1 MMKENPSCRPQDFG
15 KFEIVD
21 RDGAARIGKIHTN
34 HGILTTPTLLPVVNP
49 NILTVEPREM
59 WDKFGFRALITN
71 SYVIWKHEK
80 LRKQAL
86 EEGVHELL
94 NFPGVIMTDSGT
106 FQSYVYGDVEVG
118 IEEIVEFQRDIGV
131 DIGTM
136 LDVFGRPDMTREE
149 IEDAVDITAK
159 RASASLS
166 AAGEKLLLNGP
177 IQGGTHQDLRAK
189 SSSKM
194 AASEVEGK
202 RFSIHPIGGIVP
214 LMEAQRYSDL
224 FSVILS
230 SMSALPS
237 DRPVHIFGCGH
248 PMLFPLCIALGAD
261 LFDSAAY
268 ALFAKDGRILSEE
281 GTHRIDSAVE
291 WPVSSRHLEDY
302 TPKEVRE
309 MDKKSRTALLA
320 RHNLEVTQRE
330 LSRCREAIRN
340 GSIWNLAERRSHASP
355 HLRKAFKQ
363 IIETIKEDS
372 ELPSRRRMESIISST
387 DPVRPSSEP
396 FSEDASK
403 RPHIIHAGALLE
415 KRWRLPGSWW
425 DGSTGPP
432 SSVVILHGS
441 HPPWRT
447 AYGSAVA
454 EILQDEPKTAIFVN
468 TSLGLIPY
476 SLEDLSPWCRIEGSD
491 DSIADDL
498 NLTESYIRLDRL
510 GLDKTPLEYR
520 MASDSDVMM
529 KNEIREWL
537 DRCSTVD
544 RLAVLCGVKPSDGC
558 QITDGMNVRRSKTGR
573 PVNVL
578 ADDRHLFSP
587 RLNDG
592 GISLALEGAKAL
604 HSLMDIQP
612 PLGFSNQQE
621 NSLQAHPG
629 IARVTIHSDAI
640 PFVGAGRNV
649 MHGFVIGADE
659 WITVG
664 QPCLIVDE
672 NGALIAHGNSNST
685 MHEMSVLRKGVAV
698 RVREGASP

>member
-1 MMKENPSCRPQDFG
+1 MIKENLSCRPQDFG
-15 KFEIVD
+15 KFEIVE

-49 NILTVEPREM
+49 NILTVEPKEM

-80 LRKQAL
+80 LRGLAL
-86 EEGVHELL
+86 ENGVHELL
-94 NFPGVIMTDSGT
+94 DFPGVIMTDSGT

-136 LDVFGRPDMTREE
+136 LDVFGRPDMTREQ
-149 IEDAVDITAK
+149 IEEAVHTTAN
-159 RASASLS
+159 RAISSLE

-177 IQGGTHQDLRAK
+177 IQGGIFQDLRAE
-189 SSSKM
+189 SSSRM
-194 AASEVEGK
+194 AASEAGGK
-202 RFSIHPIGGIVP
+202 GFSIHPIGGIVP
-214 LMEAQRYSDL
+214 LMETQRYSDL

-230 SMSALPS
+230 SMSALPAN
-237 DRPVHIFGCGH
+237 RPVHIFGCGH

-281 GTHRIDSAVE
+281 GTHRIETAVE
-291 WPVSSRHLEDY
+291 WPVSSSYLEHY
-302 TPKEVRE
+302 TPKEVRD

-340 GSIWNLAERRSHASP
+340 GSIWNLAERRSHTSP
-355 HLRKAFKQ
+355 YLRKAFKQ
-363 IIETIKEDS
+363 ILETIKQDS
-372 ELPSRRRMESIISST
+372 ESPAGRRIRSIISST

-396 FSEDASK
+396 FSKDAAE
-403 RPHIIHAGALLE
+403 RPHIVHAGSLLE

-432 SSVVILHGS
+432 SNVVILHGS
-441 HPPWRT
+441 QPPWRN
-447 AYGSAVA
+447 AYRSVVA
-454 EILQDEPKTAIFVN
+454 GILLDEPKTALFVQ
-468 TSLGLIPY
+468 TPLGLIPY

-491 DSIADDL
+491 NTKFDEFNAMQ
-498 NLTESYIRLDRL
+498 SYIQLDNLELDR
-510 GLDKTPLEYR
+510 TPLEYR
-520 MASDSDVMM
+520 TASDSEFVM
-529 KNEIREWL
+529 KKEIRAWL

-558 QITDGMNVRRSKTGR
+558 KITSGMTVRRSKTGR
-573 PVNVL
+573 PVNIL
-578 ADDRHLFSP
+578 SDDLHLFSP

-592 GISLALEGAKAL
+592 GLSLALEGAKVL
-604 HSLMDIQP
+604 NSLLDAQP
-612 PLGFSNQQE
+612 PVGFSYLHE
-621 NSLQAHPG
+621 NRPQTHPG

-649 MHGFVIGADE
+649 MHGFVIGADD

-672 NGALIAHGNSNST
+672 NGKLIAHGNSNST

-698 RVREGASP
+698 RVREGALS

>member
-1 MMKENPSCRPQDFG
+1 MINENLSCRPQDFG
-15 KFEIVD
+15 KFEIVE

-49 NILTVEPREM
+49 NILTVEPKEM

-80 LRKQAL
+80 LREIAL
-86 EEGVHELL
+86 EKGVHELL
-94 NFPGVIMTDSGT
+94 DFPGVIMTDSGT

-136 LDVFGRPDMTREE
+136 LDVFGRPDMSREQ
-149 IEDAVDITAK
+149 IEEAVDITAN
-159 RASASLS
+159 RAISSLE

-177 IQGGTHQDLRAK
+177 IQGGIFQDLRAE
-189 SSSKM
+189 SSSRM
-194 AASEVEGK
+194 AASEAGGK
-202 RFSIHPIGGIVP
+202 GFSVHPIGGIVP
-214 LMEAQRYSDL
+214 LMETQRYSDL

-230 SMSALPS
+230 STSALPAN
-237 DRPVHIFGCGH
+237 RPVHIFGCGH
-248 PMLFPLCIALGAD
+248 PLLFPLCIALGAD

-281 GTHRIDSAVE
+281 GTHRIETAVE
-291 WPVSSRHLEDY
+291 WPVSSSYLERY
-302 TPKEVRE
+302 TPKEVRD
-309 MDKKSRTALLA
+309 MDKKSRTTILA

-340 GSIWNLAERRSHASP
+340 GSIWNLAERRSHTSP
-355 HLRKAFKQ
+355 YLRKAFKQ
-363 IIETIKEDS
+363 ILKTVKQDS
-372 ELPSRRRMESIISST
+372 ELPSGRRIRSIIYST

-396 FSEDASK
+396 FSEDASE
-403 RPHIIHAGALLE
+403 RPHIVHAGSLLE

-432 SSVVILHGS
+432 SNVVILHGS
-441 HPPWRT
+441 QPPWRN
-447 AYGSAVA
+447 AYGSVVA
-454 EILQDEPKTAIFVN
+454 EILLDEPKTALFVQ
-468 TSLGLIPY
+468 TPLGLIPY
-476 SLEDLSPWCRIEGSD
+476 SLEDLSPWCRVEGSD
-491 DSIADDL
+491 NPKFDEFNAMQ
-498 NLTESYIRLDRL
+498 SYIQLDNLELNR
-510 GLDKTPLEYR
+510 TPLEYR
-520 MASDSDVMM
+520 TASDSEIVM
-529 KNEIREWL
+529 KKEIRAWL

-558 QITDGMNVRRSKTGR
+558 KITSGMTVRRSKTGR
-573 PVNVL
+573 PVNIML
-578 ADDRHLFSP
+578 DDLHLFSP

-592 GISLALEGAKAL
+592 GLSLALEGAKVL
-604 HSLMDIQP
+604 NSLLDVQP
-612 PLGFSNQQE
+612 PLGFSYLHKNRPQ
-621 NSLQAHPG
+621 SHPG

-672 NGALIAHGNSNST
+672 NGKLIAHGNSNST
-685 MHEMSVLRKGVAV
+685 MHEMSALRKGVAV
-698 RVREGASP
+698 RVREGALS

>member
-1 MMKENPSCRPQDFG
+1 MIEESPPCRPQDFG
-15 KFEIVD
+15 KFEVVD

-80 LRKQAL
+80 LREQAL
-86 EEGVHELL
+86 GEGVHKLL

-118 IEEIVEFQRDIGV
+118 VEEIVEFQRDIGV

-149 IEDAVDITAK
+149 IEDAVEVTAN
-159 RASASLS
+159 RANASLS

-177 IQGGTHQDLRAK
+177 IQGGTHQDLRAE
-189 SSSKM
+189 SSSRM
-194 AASEVEGK
+194 AASEVGGR
-202 RFSIHPIGGIVP
+202 RFSVHPIGGIVP
-214 LMEAQRYSDL
+214 LMETQRYSDL

-291 WPVSSRHLEDY
+291 WPVSSRYLEDY

-363 IIETIKEDS
+363 IIEAIREDS
-372 ELPSRRRMESIISST
+372 ELPSGRRMASIISST

-396 FSEDASK
+396 FSEDISQ
-403 RPHIIHAGALLE
+403 RPHIIHAGTLLE

-441 HPPWRT
+441 QPPWRT
-447 AYGSAVA
+447 VYGSAVA

-468 TSLGLIPY
+468 TPLGLIPY
-476 SLEDLSPWCRIEGSD
+476 SLEDLSPWCRIEG
-491 DSIADDL
+491 
-498 NLTESYIRLDRL
+498 
-510 GLDKTPLEYR
+510 
-520 MASDSDVMM
+520 
-529 KNEIREWL
+529 NE
-537 DRCSTVD
+537 
-544 RLAVLCGVKPSDGC
+544 
-558 QITDGMNVRRSKTGR
+558 
-573 PVNVL
+573 
-578 ADDRHLFSP
+578 
-587 RLNDG
+587 
-592 GISLALEGAKAL
+592 
-604 HSLMDIQP
+604 
-612 PLGFSNQQE
+612 
-621 NSLQAHPG
+621 
-629 IARVTIHSDAI
+629 
-640 PFVGAGRNV
+640 
-649 MHGFVIGADE
+649 DE
-659 WITVG
+659 
-664 QPCLIVDE
+664 
-672 NGALIAHGNSNST
+672 
-685 MHEMSVLRKGVAV
+685 
-698 RVREGASP
+698 

>member
-1 MMKENPSCRPQDFG
+1 MIKESPPCRPQDFG

-34 HGILTTPTLLPVVNP
+34 HGILTTPALLPVVNP

-80 LRKQAL
+80 LREQAL
-86 EEGVHELL
+86 EHGVHELL

-159 RASASLS
+159 RANASLE

-177 IQGGTHQDLRAK
+177 IQGGTHQDLRVE
-189 SSSKM
+189 SSSRM
-194 AASEVEGK
+194 ATSEAGGK
-202 RFSIHPIGGIVP
+202 RFSVHPIGGIVP
-214 LMEAQRYSDL
+214 LMETQRYSDL

-268 ALFAKDGRILSEE
+268 ALFAKDGRILSED
-281 GTHRIDSAVE
+281 GTHRIESAVE
-291 WPVSSRHLEDY
+291 WPVSSRYLEDY
-302 TPKEVRE
+302 TPMEVRE

-355 HLRKAFKQ
+355 YLRKAFKEILQ
-363 IIETIKEDS
+363 TIKEDS
-372 ELPSRRRMESIISST
+372 KLPVGRRLASLISST

-396 FSEDASK
+396 FGEDFSA
-403 RPHIIHAGALLE
+403 RPHIIHAGTLLE

-432 SSVVILHGS
+432 SNVVILHGS
-441 HPPWRT
+441 QPPWRT

-454 EILQDEPKTAIFVN
+454 EILQDEPKTALFVN
-468 TSLGLIPY
+468 TPLGIIPY

-491 DSIADDL
+491 DSVLIDP
-498 NLTESYIRLDRL
+498 NSTESYIRLDHL
-510 GLDKTPLEYR
+510 GLDETPLEYR
-520 MASDSDVMM
+520 TASDSEAIME
-529 KNEIREWL
+529 NEIRSWL

-558 QITDGMNVRRSKTGR
+558 RITDGMSVRHSKTGR

-578 ADDRHLFSP
+578 SDDRHLFSP

-592 GISLALEGAKAL
+592 GLSLALEGAKAL
-604 HSLMDIQP
+604 HSLIGGQP
-612 PLGFSNQQE
+612 PLGFSISNE
-621 NSLQAHPG
+621 NRLQAHPG

-659 WITVG
+659 WVTVG

-672 NGALIAHGNSNST
+672 NGALVAHGNSNST

-698 RVREGASP
+698 RVRDGALP

>member
-1 MMKENPSCRPQDFG
+1 
-15 KFEIVD
+15 
-21 RDGAARIGKIHTN
+21 
-34 HGILTTPTLLPVVNP
+34 
-49 NILTVEPREM
+49 
-59 WDKFGFRALITN
+59 
-71 SYVIWKHEK
+71 
-80 LRKQAL
+80 
-86 EEGVHELL
+86 
-94 NFPGVIMTDSGT
+94 
-106 FQSYVYGDVEVG
+106 
-118 IEEIVEFQRDIGV
+118 
-131 DIGTM
+131 M

-149 IEDAVDITAK
+149 IEAAVDTTAN
-159 RASASLS
+159 RANASLS
-166 AAGEKLLLNGP
+166 SAGEKLLLNGP
-177 IQGGTHQDLRAK
+177 IQGGTHQDLRAE
-189 SSSKM
+189 SSSRM
-194 AASEVEGK
+194 AASEVGG
-202 RFSIHPIGGIVP
+202 RGFSVHPIGGIVP
-214 LMEAQRYSDL
+214 LMETQRYSDL

-248 PMLFPLCIALGAD
+248 PLLFPLCIALGAD

-291 WPVSSRHLEDY
+291 WPVSSRYLEDY
-302 TPKEVRE
+302 TPREVRE

-363 IIETIKEDS
+363 VLEAIQDGPEI
-372 ELPSRRRMESIISST
+372 PSGRRMASIISST

-396 FSEDASK
+396 FSEDVSK
-403 RPHIIHAGALLE
+403 RPHIIHAGTLLE
-415 KRWRLPGSWW
+415 NRWKLPGSWW

-441 HPPWRT
+441 NPPWRT
-447 AYGSAVA
+447 AYGSVVA
-454 EILQDEPKTAIFVN
+454 EILQDEPKTAIFVK
-468 TSLGLIPY
+468 TPLGLIPY
-476 SLEDLSPWCRIEGSD
+476 SLEDLSPWCRIEGND
-491 DSIADDL
+491 DSIPGDP
-498 NLTESYIRLDRL
+498 NLKESYIRLDRL
-510 GLDKTPLEYR
+510 SLDKIPLEYR
-520 MASDSDVMM
+520 IASDSDIMM
-529 KNEIREWL
+529 KNEIRAWL

-558 QITDGMNVRRSKTGR
+558 RITDGMNVRHSKTGR

-578 ADDRHLFSP
+578 SKDRHLFSP

-592 GISLALEGAKAL
+592 GISLALEGAKAI

-612 PLGFSNQQE
+612 PLGFSNHQE
-621 NSLQAHPG
+621 NHLQTHPG

-664 QPCLIVDE
+664 QPCLVVDE
-672 NGALIAHGNSNST
+672 NGTLVAHGNSNST

-698 RVREGASP
+698 RIREGALP

>member
-1 MMKENPSCRPQDFG
+1 VGGR
-15 KFEIVD
+15 
-21 RDGAARIGKIHTN
+21 
-34 HGILTTPTLLPVVNP
+34 
-49 NILTVEPREM
+49 
-59 WDKFGFRALITN
+59 GF
-71 SYVIWKHEK
+71 SV
-80 LRKQAL
+80 
-86 EEGVHELL
+86 
-94 NFPGVIMTDSGT
+94 
-106 FQSYVYGDVEVG
+106 
-118 IEEIVEFQRDIGV
+118 
-131 DIGTM
+131 
-136 LDVFGRPDMTREE
+136 
-149 IEDAVDITAK
+149 
-159 RASASLS
+159 
-166 AAGEKLLLNGP
+166 
-177 IQGGTHQDLRAK
+177 
-189 SSSKM
+189 
-194 AASEVEGK
+194 
-202 RFSIHPIGGIVP
+202 HPIGGIVP
-214 LMEAQRYSDL
+214 LMETQRYSDL

-248 PMLFPLCIALGAD
+248 PLLFPLCIALGAD

-291 WPVSSRHLEDY
+291 WPVSSRYLEDY
-302 TPKEVRE
+302 TPREVRE

-363 IIETIKEDS
+363 VLEAIQDGPEI
-372 ELPSRRRMESIISST
+372 PSGRRMASIISST

-396 FSEDASK
+396 FSEDVSK
-403 RPHIIHAGALLE
+403 RPHIIHAGTLLE
-415 KRWRLPGSWW
+415 NRWKLPGSWW

-441 HPPWRT
+441 NPPWRT
-447 AYGSAVA
+447 AYGSVVA
-454 EILQDEPKTAIFVN
+454 EILQDEPKTAIFVK
-468 TSLGLIPY
+468 TPLGLIPY
-476 SLEDLSPWCRIEGSD
+476 SLEDLSPWCRIEGND
-491 DSIADDL
+491 DSIPGDP
-498 NLTESYIRLDRL
+498 NLKESYIRLDRL
-510 GLDKTPLEYR
+510 SLDKIPLEYR
-520 MASDSDVMM
+520 IASDSDIMM
-529 KNEIREWL
+529 KNEIRAWL

-558 QITDGMNVRRSKTGR
+558 RITDGMNVRHSKTGR

-578 ADDRHLFSP
+578 SKDRHLFSP

-592 GISLALEGAKAL
+592 GISLALEGAKAI

-612 PLGFSNQQE
+612 PLGFSNHQE
-621 NSLQAHPG
+621 NHLQTHPG

-664 QPCLIVDE
+664 QPCLVVDE
-672 NGALIAHGNSNST
+672 NGTLVAHGNSNST

-698 RVREGASP
+698 RIREGALP

>member
-1 MMKENPSCRPQDFG
+1 MIEGTPPCRPQDFG

-34 HGILTTPTLLPVVNP
+34 HGILTTPALLPVVNP
-49 NILTVEPREM
+49 NILTVEPKEM

-80 LRKQAL
+80 LREQAL

-149 IEDAVDITAK
+149 IEDAVDTTAN
-159 RASASLS
+159 RANASLS

-177 IQGGTHQDLRAK
+177 IQGGIHQDLRAE
-189 SSSKM
+189 SSSRM
-194 AASEVEGK
+194 AASEVGG
-202 RFSIHPIGGIVP
+202 RGFSVHPIGGIVP
-214 LMEAQRYSDL
+214 LMETQRYSDL
-224 FSVILS
+224 FTVILS
-230 SMSALPS
+230 SMSALPP

-268 ALFAKDGRILSEE
+268 ALFAKDGRMLSEE

-291 WPVSSRHLEDY
+291 WPVSSRYLEDY
-302 TPKEVRE
+302 TPKEVRG

-363 IIETIKEDS
+363 VLEAIREES
-372 ELPSRRRMESIISST
+372 ELPSGRRLASIISST

-396 FSEDASK
+396 FSEDVSQ
-403 RPHIIHAGALLE
+403 RPHIILAGTLLK

-432 SSVVILHGS
+432 SRVVILHGS
-441 HPPWRT
+441 QPPWRT

-468 TSLGLIPY
+468 TPLGLIPY
-476 SLEDLSPWCRIEGSD
+476 TLEDLSPWCRIEGND
-491 DSIADDL
+491 EPIAGDPDI
-498 NLTESYIRLDRL
+498 TESYIRLDRL
-510 GLDKTPLEYR
+510 SLDKTPLEYR
-520 MASDSDVMM
+520 MASDSEITV
-529 KNEIREWL
+529 KKEIRAWL

-558 QITDGMNVRRSKTGR
+558 RITAGMNVRRSKTGR

-578 ADDRHLFSP
+578 SDDRHLFSP

-592 GISLALEGAKAL
+592 GISLALEGAKAI

-612 PLGFSNQQE
+612 PFGFSNHRE
-621 NSLQAHPG
+621 KHLQTHPG

-672 NGALIAHGNSNST
+672 NGNLIAHGNSNST

-698 RVREGASP
+698 RVREGALH

>member
-1 MMKENPSCRPQDFG
+1 MIEGTPPCRPQDFG

-34 HGILTTPTLLPVVNP
+34 HGILTTPALLPVVNP
-49 NILTVEPREM
+49 NILTVEPKEM

-80 LRKQAL
+80 LREQAL

-149 IEDAVDITAK
+149 IEDAVDTTAN
-159 RASASLS
+159 RANASLS

-177 IQGGTHQDLRAK
+177 IQGGIHQDLRAE
-189 SSSKM
+189 SSSRM
-194 AASEVEGK
+194 AASEVGG
-202 RFSIHPIGGIVP
+202 RGFSVHPIGGIVP
-214 LMEAQRYSDL
+214 LMETQRYSDL
-224 FSVILS
+224 FTVILS
-230 SMSALPS
+230 SMSALPP

-291 WPVSSRHLEDY
+291 WPVSSRYLEDY
-302 TPKEVRE
+302 TPKEVRG

-363 IIETIKEDS
+363 VLEAIREES
-372 ELPSRRRMESIISST
+372 ELPSGRRLASIISST

-396 FSEDASK
+396 FSEDVSQ
-403 RPHIIHAGALLE
+403 RPHIILAGTLLE

-432 SSVVILHGS
+432 SRVVILHGS
-441 HPPWRT
+441 QPPWRT

-468 TSLGLIPY
+468 TPLGLIPY
-476 SLEDLSPWCRIEGSD
+476 TLEDLSPWCRIEGND
-491 DSIADDL
+491 EPIAGDPDI
-498 NLTESYIRLDRL
+498 TESYIRLDRL
-510 GLDKTPLEYR
+510 SLDKTPLEYR
-520 MASDSDVMM
+520 MASDSEITV
-529 KNEIREWL
+529 KKEIRAWL

-558 QITDGMNVRRSKTGR
+558 RITAGMNVRRSKTGR

-578 ADDRHLFSP
+578 SDDRHLFSP

-592 GISLALEGAKAL
+592 GISLALEGAKAI

-612 PLGFSNQQE
+612 PFGFSNHRE
-621 NSLQAHPG
+621 KHLQTHPG

-672 NGALIAHGNSNST
+672 NGNLIAHGNSNST

-698 RVREGASP
+698 RVREGALH

>member
-1 MMKENPSCRPQDFG
+1 MIEGTPPCRPQDFG

-34 HGILTTPTLLPVVNP
+34 HGILTTPALLPVVNP
-49 NILTVEPREM
+49 NILTVEPKEM

-80 LRKQAL
+80 LREQAL

-149 IEDAVDITAK
+149 IEDAVDTTAN
-159 RASASLS
+159 RANASLS

-177 IQGGTHQDLRAK
+177 IQGGIHQDLRAE
-189 SSSKM
+189 SSSRM
-194 AASEVEGK
+194 AASEVGG
-202 RFSIHPIGGIVP
+202 RGFSVHPIGGIVP
-214 LMEAQRYSDL
+214 LMETQRYSDL
-224 FSVILS
+224 FTVILS
-230 SMSALPS
+230 SMSALPP

-268 ALFAKDGRILSEE
+268 ALFAKDGRMLSEE

-291 WPVSSRHLEDY
+291 WPVSSRYLEDY
-302 TPKEVRE
+302 TPKEVRG
-309 MDKKSRTALLA
+309 MDKKSRSALLA

-363 IIETIKEDS
+363 VLEAIREES
-372 ELPSRRRMESIISST
+372 ELPSGRRLASIISST

-396 FSEDASK
+396 FSEDVSQ
-403 RPHIIHAGALLE
+403 RPHIILAGTLLK

-432 SSVVILHGS
+432 SRVVILHGS
-441 HPPWRT
+441 QPPWRT

-468 TSLGLIPY
+468 TPLGLIPY
-476 SLEDLSPWCRIEGSD
+476 TLEDLSPWCRIEGND
-491 DSIADDL
+491 EPIAGDPDI
-498 NLTESYIRLDRL
+498 TESYIRLDRL
-510 GLDKTPLEYR
+510 SLDKTPLEYR
-520 MASDSDVMM
+520 MASDSEITV
-529 KNEIREWL
+529 KKEIRAWL

-558 QITDGMNVRRSKTGR
+558 RITAGMNVRRSKTGR

-578 ADDRHLFSP
+578 SDDRHLFSP

-592 GISLALEGAKAL
+592 GISLALEGAKAI

-612 PLGFSNQQE
+612 PFGFSNHRE
-621 NSLQAHPG
+621 KHLQTHPG

-672 NGALIAHGNSNST
+672 NGNLIAHGNSNST

-698 RVREGASP
+698 RVREGALH

>member
-1 MMKENPSCRPQDFG
+1 
-15 KFEIVD
+15 
-21 RDGAARIGKIHTN
+21 
-34 HGILTTPTLLPVVNP
+34 
-49 NILTVEPREM
+49 
-59 WDKFGFRALITN
+59 
-71 SYVIWKHEK
+71 
-80 LRKQAL
+80 
-86 EEGVHELL
+86 
-94 NFPGVIMTDSGT
+94 
-106 FQSYVYGDVEVG
+106 
-118 IEEIVEFQRDIGV
+118 
-131 DIGTM
+131 M

-149 IEDAVDITAK
+149 IEAAVDTTAN
-159 RASASLS
+159 RANASLS
-166 AAGEKLLLNGP
+166 SAGEKLLLNGP
-177 IQGGTHQDLRAK
+177 IQGGTHQDLRAE
-189 SSSKM
+189 SSSRM
-194 AASEVEGK
+194 AASEVGG
-202 RFSIHPIGGIVP
+202 RGFSVHPIGGIVP
-214 LMEAQRYSDL
+214 LMETQRYSDL

-291 WPVSSRHLEDY
+291 WPVSSRYLEDY
-302 TPKEVRE
+302 TPREVRE

-363 IIETIKEDS
+363 VLEAIQDGPEI
-372 ELPSRRRMESIISST
+372 PSGRRMASIISST

-396 FSEDASK
+396 FSEDVSK
-403 RPHIIHAGALLE
+403 RPHIIHAGTLLE
-415 KRWRLPGSWW
+415 NRWKLPGSWW

-441 HPPWRT
+441 NPPWRT
-447 AYGSAVA
+447 AYGSVVA
-454 EILQDEPKTAIFVN
+454 EILQDEPKTAIFVK
-468 TSLGLIPY
+468 TPLGLIPY
-476 SLEDLSPWCRIEGSD
+476 SLEDLSPWCRIEGND
-491 DSIADDL
+491 DSIPGDP
-498 NLTESYIRLDRL
+498 NLKESYIRLDRL
-510 GLDKTPLEYR
+510 SLDKIPLEYR
-520 MASDSDVMM
+520 IASDSDIMM
-529 KNEIREWL
+529 KNEIRAWL

-558 QITDGMNVRRSKTGR
+558 RITDGMNVRHSKTGR

-578 ADDRHLFSP
+578 SKDRHLFSP

-592 GISLALEGAKAL
+592 GISLALEGAKAI

-612 PLGFSNQQE
+612 PLGFSNHQE
-621 NSLQAHPG
+621 NHLQTHPG

-664 QPCLIVDE
+664 QPCLVVDE
-672 NGALIAHGNSNST
+672 NGTLVAHGNSNST

-698 RVREGASP
+698 RIREGALP